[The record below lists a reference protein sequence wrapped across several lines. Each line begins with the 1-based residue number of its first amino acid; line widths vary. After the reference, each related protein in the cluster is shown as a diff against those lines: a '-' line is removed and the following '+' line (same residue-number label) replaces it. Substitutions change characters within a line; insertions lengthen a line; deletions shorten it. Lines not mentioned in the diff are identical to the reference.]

1 MDLNQCMV
9 PRCMDLSQGM
19 VQCMDLSQGMVHPS
33 GLTKFMD
40 LLLPMDSRR
49 VLGLKLP
56 IHHSQLPT
64 LQPSLLVILSTHSQ
78 LAIFPSSQPS
88 HSHISHKQPSHG
100 QPSHIPHSQPSH
112 ISRIQTNCS
121 HIPHSHT
128 HSSQPSPLLPLYPR
142 DSLLGL
148 ECYHLYVAILM
159 NTRINL

>member
-1 MDLNQCMV
+1 MV

-78 LAIFPSSQPS
+78 LAIFHSSQLA
-88 HSHISHKQPSHG
+88 IF
-100 QPSHIPHSQPSH
+100 PHSQPSH

-121 HIPHSHT
+121 HIPHS
-128 HSSQPSPLLPLYPR
+128 
-142 DSLLGL
+142 
-148 ECYHLYVAILM
+148 
-159 NTRINL
+159 

>member
-64 LQPSLLVILSTHSQ
+64 LQPSLLVILSTRSQLAIFHSSQLAIFHSSQ
-78 LAIFPSSQPS
+78 LAIFPHSQPS

-100 QPSHIPHSQPSH
+100 PPSHPSH
-112 ISRIQTNCS
+112 ISHIQTNCS
-121 HIPHSHT
+121 HIP
-128 HSSQPSPLLPLYPR
+128 
-142 DSLLGL
+142 
-148 ECYHLYVAILM
+148 
-159 NTRINL
+159 